1 MRLRLLAVFPPAAF
15 VTAALLVLIS
25 SLVSAL
31 ETSLTPDVMI
41 AVKVQR
47 YESDCDVLTREIQAL
62 SRSATN
68 CDADLQCLSSP
79 ILCPIEMDA
88 EQEREYRSLRAEF
101 EIRCSP
107 FVEPTACGSSFD
119 RPASD
124 ANGRATEP
132 ATFVF

>member
-1 MRLRLLAVFPPAAF
+1 MRLRLLAFFPPAAF
-15 VTAALLVLIS
+15 VTAVLLVSVS

-47 YESDCDVLTREIQAL
+47 YESDCDVLKRKINEL
-62 SRSATN
+62 SRNATS

-88 EQEREYRSLRAEF
+88 AQEREYRNLRAEF
-101 EIRCSP
+101 AMRCGLFIAS
-107 FVEPTACGSSFD
+107 EACGSTFD

-124 ANGRATEP
+124 ANDRATEP